1 MFASVAGVSRRSFFV
16 AAMLIAAA
24 SFATADPVN
33 RSRAG
38 LALDGYDPVA
48 YFTDGQA
55 VRGSAAFAHVHE
67 GTTYRFASA
76 AHREAF
82 AADPTRYLPQYGG
95 FCAWA
100 VSRGYT
106 APTDPLA
113 WRIVD
118 GRLFLNYSRSVQR
131 TWEQDASGNIRKG
144 DTNWPGLRHKP

>member
-1 MFASVAGVSRRSFFV
+1 MFACVAGQVRRSLFVVAMLVAAVSVAS
-16 AAMLIAAA
+16 
-24 SFATADPVN
+24 ADPVN

-38 LALDGYDPVA
+38 LALGGYDPVA
-48 YFTDGQA
+48 YFSDGRA
-55 VRGSAAFAHVHE
+55 VVGSAAFAHVHE
-67 GTTYRFASA
+67 GTTYHFASA
-76 AHREAF
+76 AHRDTF
-82 AADPTRYLPQYGG
+82 AADPVRYLPQYGG

-131 TWEQDASGNIRKG
+131 TWEQDVPGNIRKG
-144 DTNWPGLRHKP
+144 NANWPGLRSKS